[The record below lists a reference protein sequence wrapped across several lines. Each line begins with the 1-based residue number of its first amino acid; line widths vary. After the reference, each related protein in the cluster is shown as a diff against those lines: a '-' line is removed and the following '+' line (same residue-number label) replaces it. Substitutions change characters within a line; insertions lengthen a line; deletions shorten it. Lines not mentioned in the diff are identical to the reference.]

1 MKVKVHDCIFIGK
14 DSCNGDS
21 GGPLLSQ
28 RGTDFK
34 NTKYLVG
41 IVSFGTY
48 RCAEGYPGVY
58 TSIEYYLSW
67 IERNMETFGGSRIT
81 TTTTTTTKVHFFKL
95 PTEIHISSSTSQS
108 FYLPPDLFLS
118 VSLAQ

>member
-1 MKVKVHDCIFIGK
+1 MLLQSKSLGSYCQAFSIYVLKIIGE

-21 GGPLLSQ
+21 GGPLMSQ
-28 RGTDFK
+28 RGSDFK

-58 TSIEYYLSW
+58 TSIEYYLPW
-67 IERNMETFGGSRIT
+67 IKRNMRTLGGQNQPQTNVRFAT
-81 TTTTTTTKVHFFKL
+81 
-95 PTEIHISSSTSQS
+95 
-108 FYLPPDLFLS
+108 
-118 VSLAQ
+118 